1 MTGARVLDPRAC
13 ELGEGAFWHPERRQ
27 AFWFDIMARRLM
39 STDGAAW
46 DFDRTVTAC
55 GWIDRDRLLVAS
67 DVALIDFDL
76 RGGSRRDVCALEAD
90 RPANRSNDGRADP
103 MGGFW
108 IGTMARDKTPGA
120 GAIHRF
126 HRGELRV
133 IRAGVTIPNAI
144 CFAPGGRRGYFSD
157 TKEQRL
163 WTVALD
169 ADGWPEGDPQL
180 FLDLS
185 GEGLNPDGAVT
196 DAEGRLWIAQWG
208 AGRVACHAA
217 DGSFLRAVDVPA
229 MNPSCPAFMGDRLDR
244 LMVTTAR
251 EDLAAPSEDD
261 GRTFVIDAP
270 GAVGRPEPRVVL

>member
-76 RGGSRRDVCALEAD
+76 RDGSRRDVCALEAD

>member
-1 MTGARVLDPRAC
+1 MTGARILDPRAC

-27 AFWFDIMARRLM
+27 AFWFDIMAHRLM

-67 DVALIDFDL
+67 DVDLNDFDL
-76 RGGSRRDVCALEAD
+76 RDGSRRDVCALEAD

-108 IGTMARDKTPGA
+108 IGTMARDKTRGA

-133 IRAGVTIPNAI
+133 IRTGVTIPNAI
-144 CFAPGGRRGYFSD
+144 CFAPDGRRGYFSD

-169 ADGWPEGDPQL
+169 ADGWPEADPQL

-229 MNPSCPAFMGDRLDR
+229 RNPSCPAFMGDRLDR